1 MLVARPPLQSL
12 PMSTIQRETRRLS
25 TRVQEKEDAPLPS
38 SQAQHTNGNVKSVA
52 ASSYPAAA
60 QNVKA
65 NARKRKMNYDE
76 EDDGF
81 TFKRVKKKEP
91 EPKPAEG
98 EKATTP
104 AQGDASESQ
113 QAPTE
118 QSDAP
123 NNDDTAPKPRVR
135 RKRMSFSTPKPKGNP
150 PPRRSKR
157 LSKDNDH
164 ADASPAKRPSR
175 EEVSSKHPERRVEP
189 RPREAPNRAI
199 RREPP
204 KKQPEQRTLIADHSP
219 RKRQKEQM
227 EEDPN
232 DRHSEGT
239 QDGHQAETVPTL
251 QENSSGTRIALPLAD
266 TPVIKRNKAMR
277 EGKSAKGE
285 RRSSLGNRGRRASS
299 LIESGTSNALPH
311 SEVDVADYYKHIE
324 SEGLPEPR
332 RMRQLLTWCAE
343 RALDEKPIGTEFEH
357 SSARQAARV
366 IEEELLKE
374 LSSKSE
380 LSDWFAREDVPVPK
394 QPLPER
400 PNPKNVQN
408 LEKLAGLEEQ
418 IKRHDNED
426 NQSFLQPPSLPTL
439 HQGTTET
446 EPWEIDRSLLSEAEA
461 VALNSIAPATNPA
474 SADQISQRINEILES
489 IGPTIDQFADGVH
502 QLGQYQTA
510 AENVAGRTLALC
522 AEKLAERE
530 KQGRKKALATAG
542 QMPPDTPPKDI
553 ASVLR
558 SLSRADR

>member
-1 MLVARPPLQSL
+1 MLVARPPLQPL
-12 PMSTIQRETRRLS
+12 PMSTIQRPTRRLS
-25 TRVQEKEDAPLPS
+25 TRIQEKEDAPLRP
-38 SQAQHTNGNVKSVA
+38 SQAQQINGNAKPVA

-81 TFKRVKKKEP
+81 IFKRVKKKEP
-91 EPKPAEG
+91 EAKPAEEG
-98 EKATTP
+98 KATAP
-104 AQGDASESQ
+104 AEDDASKSQ
-113 QAPTE
+113 QPPADK
-118 QSDAP
+118 SDVP
-123 NNDDTAPKPRVR
+123 NNDDTAPKPKAR
-135 RKRMSFSTPKPKGNP
+135 RKRMSFSTPKPKEDP

-164 ADASPAKRPSR
+164 ADASPAKRPES
-175 EEVSSKHPERRVEP
+175 
-189 RPREAPNRAI
+189 PNRGI

-204 KKQPEQRTLIADHSP
+204 KKQPEQKSGIVADQAP
-219 RKRQKEQM
+219 RKRQKEQRDG
-227 EEDPN
+227 DPN
-232 DRHSEGT
+232 GQCPEGAR
-239 QDGHQAETVPTL
+239 DGHQAETVPTV
-251 QENSSGTRIALPLAD
+251 QENSSATRIALPLAD
-266 TPVIKRNKAMR
+266 TPVIRRNKAMR

-311 SEVDVADYYKHIE
+311 SEVDVVDYYKHIE

-343 RALDEKPIGTEFEH
+343 RALDEKPIGTEFED

-380 LSDWFAREDVPVPK
+380 LSDWFAREDVPVRK
-394 QPLPER
+394 TPLPER

-408 LEKLAGLEEQ
+408 LEKLAELEEQ
-418 IKRHDNED
+418 IKRLRIEKEALE
-426 NQSFLQPPSLPTL
+426 SFLQPPSLPTL
-439 HQGTTET
+439 CQGNTTT
-446 EPWEIDRSLLSEAEA
+446 EPWEMERSLLSETEA
-461 VALNSIAPATNPA
+461 AALDSINPPSNPT
-474 SADQISQRINEILES
+474 SADQISQRVNEILES
-489 IGPTIDQFADGVH
+489 IGPTIDRFADGVH
-502 QLGQYQTA
+502 RLGQYQTA

-530 KQGRKKALATAG
+530 KQGRKRALARADQT
-542 QMPPDTPPKDI
+542 QPDTPPNDI